1 MKEYVKSGQSKHLSK
16 MKLSQ
21 LQKNI
26 NRTIK
31 TSKGNS
37 SKASAGFFGDND
49 LLRKKGKIKF
59 EHSLTTLLPYS
70 HYDEEQDLYFN
81 EVNAAADKDLK
92 VNCGF
97 LLSADPMVGISEEK
111 IDILSNLF
119 TDALPEGLIVQIIN
133 YASPR
138 VGNLLDLW
146 KKERTK
152 EEGIY
157 EELAQKRI
165 DYFSKA
171 NWSSLFSRPF
181 VIRDFRLYIA
191 VWLDFDRYIDVTE
204 RLKDLREIF
213 QNNLQNVGIISN
225 KVYPSAFLS
234 FQDEILNPKKS
245 KTHIEEINWDRLNNL
260 NIQMVDNE
268 SYFDIKKNRIEL
280 QDDLAVS
287 SFSVRSYPELWPA
300 WEMRNLLGSENN
312 DFLRISCPFAQIFTF
327 YVLSGEGSAT
337 RAMIKSTRSTQQASS
352 KMRLFTPGIEEKA
365 RDWKFVLDHTQKGK
379 RLLEA
384 QYRILLFAD
393 QKKLAKEEETLK
405 GLFKTLGW
413 IISRDDMQHLPCFLS
428 SLPFWL
434 NEERWKEIK
443 LMNKARTILSWTA
456 ANVAPFI
463 AEYKGAI
470 DEPQMMLIG
479 KRGQPVFFNP
489 FYSPVD
495 GGNFNIAVVGKSGSG
510 KSVFMQENFTSV
522 RGAGG
527 MVFIIDDGKSFKNS
541 SQLQGGKFIEIKDG
555 ISINPFT
562 MIDWESIKC
571 SKDRANAVHNFFIS
585 LISQICRPINPI
597 NEDEKSLIAKATRNI
612 LTNHQSS
619 GSLNLIADE
628 LLKVAKTPIQ
638 MEIAQSLELS
648 LRVFTEKYN
657 HFFTGQSDIKMD
669 NKLVVFELSN
679 IKGEEM
685 RDLKSVVMMTL
696 MYLIEEKIYKG
707 DRKTPSSLIID
718 EAWDLLHGE
727 GMKLFIGGYVRRIRK
742 YGGNLVTGTQSINDY
757 YKNPAARA
765 VLENSQW
772 KVFLAQS
779 RDSIDYLKNH
789 NIISMDRQLEEALKS
804 LKTVKGCYS
813 DVLIY
818 SDSGW
823 FVARLALDPFSI
835 FLYSSTAKDVA
846 RLEDLKQQ
854 GLSISEAV
862 TKMAQER
869 GKL

>member
-1 MKEYVKSGQSKHLSK
+1 

-26 NRTIK
+26 NRTFERSFK
-31 TSKGNS
+31 NTQNNTN
-37 SKASAGFFGDND
+37 KASGGFFGDND
-49 LLRKKGKIKF
+49 LLRKKAKIQF

-81 EVNAAADKDLK
+81 EVHATADKNSK

-97 LLSADPMVGISEEK
+97 LLSANPITGISEEK
-111 IDILSNLF
+111 IDILANLF
-119 TDALPEGLIVQIIN
+119 TDGLPEGLIVQIIN

-152 EEGIY
+152 EGGIY
-157 EELAQKRI
+157 EELAQKRV
-165 DYFSKA
+165 DYFTKA
-171 NWSSLFSRPF
+171 NWNSLFSRPF
-181 VIRDFRLYIA
+181 VVRDFRLYIA
-191 VWLDFDRYIDVTE
+191 VWLDIDRYNDVAA

-213 QNNLQNVGIISN
+213 QSNLQNIGITSN
-225 KVYPSAFLS
+225 KVYPEDFLS
-234 FQDEILNPKKS
+234 FQDEILNPNKF
-245 KTHIEEINWDRLNNL
+245 KTHIEEIKWDRLNNL
-260 NIQMVDNE
+260 NIQMVDNQSHFE
-268 SYFDIKKNRIEL
+268 VKTKRIDL
-280 QDDLAVS
+280 HDHLAVS
-287 SFSVRSYPELWPA
+287 SFSVKNYPDLWPA
-300 WEMRNLLGSENN
+300 WEMKNLLGSESN
-312 DFLRISCPFAQIFTF
+312 DFLRLSCPFAQIFTF
-327 YVLSGEGSAT
+327 YVLSAESSAT
-337 RAMIKSTRSTQQASS
+337 RAIIKSTRSTQQASS
-352 KMRLFTPGIEEKA
+352 KMRLFIPGIEDKA
-365 RDWKFVLDHTQKGK
+365 RDWKFVLDHTKKGK

-393 QKKLAKEEETLK
+393 QKKLSKEEETLK

-413 IISRDDMQHLPCFLS
+413 IISRDDMAQLPCFLS

-434 NEERWKEIK
+434 NEERWQEMK
-443 LMNKARTILSWTA
+443 LMNKVRTILSWTA
-456 ANVAPFI
+456 ANIAPVT

-470 DEPQMMLIG
+470 DESQMMLIG

-489 FYSPVD
+489 FYSPID
-495 GGNFNIAVVGKSGSG
+495 GGNFNIAVIGKSGSG

-527 MVFIIDDGKSFKNS
+527 MIFIIDDGKSFKNS

-612 LTNHQSS
+612 LTDHQFS

-648 LRVFTEKYN
+648 LRVFIEKYS

-707 DRKTPSSLIID
+707 DRKTSSSLIID

-779 RDSIDYLKNH
+779 RDSIDYLKTH
-789 NIISMDRQLEEALKS
+789 NVISMDSALEEALKS

-818 SDSGW
+818 GDGGW
-823 FVARLALDPFSI
+823 FVSRLALDPFSI

-846 RLEDLKQQ
+846 RLEDLKNQ
-854 GLSISEAV
+854 GLSIAEAV
-862 TKMAQER
+862 TKMAE
-869 GKL
+869 GK

>member
-1 MKEYVKSGQSKHLSK
+1 

-31 TSKGNS
+31 TTKSS
-37 SKASAGFFGDND
+37 TSKASDGFFGDND

-81 EVNAAADKDLK
+81 EVNATANKDLK

-97 LLSADPMVGISEEK
+97 LISAEPMVGISEEK

-152 EEGIY
+152 EEQTKEGGIY

-191 VWLDFDRYIDVTE
+191 VWLDVDRYIDVTE

-225 KVYPSAFLS
+225 KVYPDGFLS

-280 QDDLAVS
+280 QDDLALS

-300 WEMRNLLGSENN
+300 WEMKNLLGSENN

-327 YVLSGEGSAT
+327 YVLSSEGSAT

-365 RDWKFVLDHTQKGK
+365 RDWKYVLDHTTKGK

-456 ANVAPFI
+456 ANVAPFV
-463 AEYKGAI
+463 AEYKGAV
-470 DEPQMMLIG
+470 DEPQIMLIG
-479 KRGQPVFFNP
+479 KRGQIVFWNP
-489 FYSPVD
+489 FCGSAD
-495 GGNFNIAVVGKSGSG
+495 GGNFNAAIIGKPGSG
-510 KSVFMQENFTSV
+510 KSVLMQEGSTSV

-541 SQLQGGKFIEIKDG
+541 SLLQGGKFIEING
-555 ISINPFT
+555 NVCINPFT
-562 MIDWESIKC
+562 MFDWDAMHKDEDYSGDIK
-571 SKDRANAVHNFFIS
+571 NFFIS
-585 LISQICRPINPI
+585 LISQICRPITPI
-597 NEDEKSLIAKATRNI
+597 NEDEKALIGLTVWNVLDKHKSKGSLDLIAN
-612 LTNHQSS
+612 
-619 GSLNLIADE
+619 E
-628 LLKVAKTPIQ
+628 LLLVAKTPKQ
-638 MEIAQSLELS
+638 QEIAQSLQLS
-648 LRVFTEKYN
+648 LSVFIKKYGR
-657 HFFTGQSDIKMD
+657 FFVGKSDIQMD
-669 NKLVVFELSN
+669 NKLIVFELSN
-679 IKGEEM
+679 IKSEEM
-685 RDLKSVVMMTL
+685 KDLKSIVMMIL
-696 MYLIEEKIYKG
+696 MHLIGEKIYKG
-707 DRKTPSSLIID
+707 DRKTRSSLIID

-727 GMKLFIGGYVRRIRK
+727 GMKFFIEGYVRRVRK
-742 YGGNLVTGTQSINDY
+742 YGGNLITGTQSINDY

-772 KVFLAQS
+772 KVFLAQNP
-779 RDSIDYLKNH
+779 DSIDYLKTH

-804 LKTVKGCYS
+804 LKIVKGCYS

-818 SDSGW
+818 GDSGW
-823 FVARLALDPFSI
+823 FIARLALDPFSI
-835 FLYSSTAKDVA
+835 FLYSSTAGDVA

-869 GKL
+869 GKS